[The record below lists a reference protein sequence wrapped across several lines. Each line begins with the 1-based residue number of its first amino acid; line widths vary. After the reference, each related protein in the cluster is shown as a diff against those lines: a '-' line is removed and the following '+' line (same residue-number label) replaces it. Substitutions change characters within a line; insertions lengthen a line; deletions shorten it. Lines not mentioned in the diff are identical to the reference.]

1 MADNL
6 EYKCPCCGGA
16 LAFDTK
22 IQKMK
27 CPYCDSEYEMESLK
41 HMDEGLVGVQSST
54 ESTSTTYSTEEWQE
68 DDEQLNVFIC
78 NSCGGQLIADENT
91 AATTC
96 PYCDNPVVQGTS
108 GR

>member
-16 LAFDTK
+16 LSFDTK

-41 HMDEGLVGVQSST
+41 HMDEHLDEAQSVSEPSLATDSAT
-54 ESTSTTYSTEEWQE
+54 E
-68 DDEQLNVFIC
+68 
-78 NSCGGQLIADENT
+78 
-91 AATTC
+91 
-96 PYCDNPVVQGTS
+96 
-108 GR
+108 